1 MLLPSND
8 VAYVKTRPHEIPSAT
23 NYCTIIP
30 SKFTVSESQDEVTNF
45 RMGRVW
51 KNGTNGKSVEKWN
64 ENTGQQLD
72 RFERTDGSSRLPNLL
87 TW

>member
-1 MLLPSND
+1 MMYLMSKQGPMRSPL
-8 VAYVKTRPHEIPSAT
+8 RQ
-23 NYCTIIP
+23 IIP

-64 ENTGQQLD
+64 ENTGNWIDLK
-72 RFERTDGSSRLPNLL
+72 RTDGSSRLPNLL